1 MPEPSNERSYYEHL
15 VGIML
20 TTRGVRFSVAE
31 SEQRKDKFSISVIA
45 ILSIYLAGWSMAVS
59 IFPDALLEIQ
69 ARALSFISVAASV
82 SLLVISLFDF
92 AAGRSVY
99 AEKMLQNA
107 FAITEILREAEREL
121 AKEAPDY
128 DRLSVLA
135 STYEEKVSGIG
146 VNHTSKDYKLWKLQR
161 REPSN
166 RFEAFQIWATSAMLN
181 CLAFT
186 SAMFFQIALI
196 VLIIVSTYVI
206 LALKL
211 VGSD

>member
-1 MPEPSNERSYYEHL
+1 MTESNDERSYYKHL

-31 SEQRKDKFSISVIA
+31 NEQRKEKFSIGVIA
-45 ILSIYLAGWSMAVS
+45 MLSIYLAGWSLTAS
-59 IFPDALLEIQ
+59 FFPDALSEIQ
-69 ARALSFISVAASV
+69 TRALSFTSVIASV

-121 AKEAPDY
+121 AKESPDY
-128 DRLSVLA
+128 ARLSVLA
-135 STYEEKVSGIG
+135 STYEMKVSGVG
-146 VNHTSKDYKLWKLQR
+146 VNHTSKDYKLWKLR
-161 REPSN
+161 RRKPSN
-166 RFEAFQIWATSAMLN
+166 KFEAFQIWATSMVLN

-186 SAMFFQIALI
+186 SAMKFQIALM
-196 VLIIVSTYVI
+196 VLIIASTYAI
-206 LALKL
+206 LAIN
-211 VGSD
+211 